1 MQVENLEMY
10 HFHTKN
16 IHDNLWKKGNVIE
29 IDENYKSDFITGYE
43 RCSTYYSRGTNKTTH
58 ELFDT
63 LYYNIDRLDNPEF
76 IEELM
81 NLSNDDIKEYAK
93 GLRRYLGTATTIFR
107 GYLIRDREYIL
118 ESVRQKYYPDLPS
131 RYNSIWVCDE
141 KSKDFWNSHLASNKV
156 LYNVSL
162 TGNLFKSS
170 DEFIPDYRQE
180 LFVMEE
186 LAHKYW
192 NPKFE
197 TEEQENKAE
206 YLFQGNVR
214 VLKRINKRSTR

>member
-1 MQVENLEMY
+1 MQVENLEMF

-16 IHDNLWKKGNVIE
+16 FHDDLWKKGNVIE

-43 RCSTYYSRGTNKTTH
+43 RCSTYYFRNKERY

-63 LYYNIDRLDNPEF
+63 LYYNIDRLNNPEF
-76 IEELM
+76 IEELINM
-81 NLSNDDIKEYAK
+81 SKEDAKEYAED
-93 GLRRYLGTATTIFR
+93 LQRYISTVDRIFR
-107 GYLIRDREYIL
+107 GYLIRDREYLL

-141 KSKDFWNSHLASNKV
+141 KSKDFWSTQLHDDKV

-180 LFVMEE
+180 LFAMEE
-186 LAHKYW
+186 LAHRYW

-197 TEEQENKAE
+197 TEEQEKKAE
-206 YLFQGNVR
+206 YLFQGNVKI
-214 VLKRINKRSTR
+214 LKRINKRSTR